1 MSAVTLWE
9 EGREP
14 GRELVALGAAVT
26 LTVVALD
33 LSIGDSLSW
42 FFDLSFV
49 ILCVALALLVRPDD
63 FFTVGVLPPLIMLGI
78 VTLLAFAAP
87 SAISDAS
94 TSTVGTVIA
103 GLAHHAGSLVVGY
116 LLCLAILANRQRLH
130 SR

>member
-116 LLCLAILANRQRLH
+116 LLCLAILANRQRLL

>member
-9 EGREP
+9 EGHEP

-33 LSIGDSLSW
+33 LAIGDNLSW

-63 FFTVGVLPPLIMLGI
+63 FFTVGVLPPLMMLGI
-78 VTLLAFAAP
+78 VTLLAIVMPAA
-87 SAISDAS
+87 ITDATSS
-94 TSTVGTVIA
+94 TIGTVIA
-103 GLAHHAGSLVVGY
+103 GLAHHAGALVVGY
-116 LLCLAILANRQRLH
+116 LLCLAILANRQRVLA
-130 SR
+130 R